1 MTAIDEQAEL
11 LDPVVRE
18 EIDNF
23 EREALAFAAGGG
35 LGDAFRPFRLLHGI
49 YGQRQ
54 KGRQMIR
61 VKIPHGSLTADQMD
75 VLGDIA
81 FLYTAGQVG
90 HVTTR
95 QDIQFHHVQL
105 TDVPTVMRTLAVAG
119 LTTREACGNVV
130 RNVTADHFSG
140 LCADTVF
147 DVTPHAEMTAR
158 FFLRNPVSQALPRKF
173 KIAFSACPHDYGLA
187 PIHDIG
193 ATAVQRNGKRG
204 FRLVVGGGLGAAPR
218 VAEVFDEFVPEEEFL
233 RTADA
238 IIRVF
243 DRTGN
248 RKNKNKARLKFVIA
262 ALGIGEFRRLVTE
275 ELATLPPASE
285 YPGPCFELQEDSATH
300 PPAFSGG
307 GAPPRPGFEA
317 WRTTNARPQR
327 QAGFSTVFV
336 LLPIGDLTAKQFH
349 QLADMARRYAGG
361 RLRTA
366 NNQNVVLRWVHDQD
380 LPYLYSD
387 LLDAGLAEPGALT
400 ITDVMTCPGADT
412 CSLGVTASKGLGR
425 ALRERFAAEDGILA
439 DPLVQAIRIKI
450 SGCPNSCGHHFIAD
464 LGFYGSAVHK
474 DGRLVPAFQL
484 LVGGRGEGDGRI
496 ARHVMKVA
504 ARRVP
509 DAAVALLRA
518 YLDDRAAG
526 EPFGDWALRTGP
538 GGIRQLLADFAEMPA
553 FSEDPMAYVDW
564 GATKLFSLDEMG
576 EGECAV

>member
-1 MTAIDEQAEL
+1 MTATSEQAEI

-18 EIDNF
+18 EIDTF
-23 EREALAFAAGGG
+23 EREARAFAAGGG
-35 LGDAFRPFRLLHGI
+35 LGEAFRPFRLLHGI

-54 KGRQMIR
+54 QGRQMIR
-61 VKIPHGSLTADQMD
+61 VKVPHGSLTADQMD

-81 FLYTAGQVG
+81 SLYTAGQVG

-105 TDVPTVMRTLAVAG
+105 ADVPAVMRALAVAG

-158 FFLRNPVSQALPRKF
+158 FFLRNPVSQQLPRKF
-173 KIAFSACPHDYGLA
+173 KIAFSGCPHDYGLT

-193 ATAVQRNGKRG
+193 AIAVEREGRRG
-204 FRLVVGGGLGAAPR
+204 FRIVVGGGLGAAPR
-218 VAEVFDEFVPEEEFL
+218 VAELFDEFVPEDEFL

-238 IIRVF
+238 IVRVF

-262 ALGIGEFRRLVTE
+262 TLGIGEFRRLVAE
-275 ELATLPPASE
+275 ELATLPPAAT
-285 YPGPCFELQEDSATH
+285 YPKAHFELQEDSAAH
-300 PPAFSGG
+300 PPAFPVGG
-307 GAPPRPGFEA
+307 SRPRPGFES
-317 WRTTNARPQR
+317 WRLTNARPQR
-327 QAGFSTVFV
+327 QPGFSTVVV
-336 LLPIGDLTAKQFH
+336 LLPIGDLTAQQFH
-349 QLADMARRYAGG
+349 RLAEMARRYSGG

-366 NNQNVVLRWVHDQD
+366 NNQNLVLRWVHDQD
-380 LPYLYSD
+380 LPYLHAD
-387 LLDAGLAEPGALT
+387 LIDAGLAEPGALT
-400 ITDVMTCPGADT
+400 VTDVMTCPGADT

-425 ALRERFAAEDGILA
+425 ALRERFAAEDGVLA
-439 DPLVQAIRIKI
+439 DPLVQAIRIKV
-450 SGCPNSCGHHFIAD
+450 SGCPNSCGHHWVAD
-464 LGFYGSAVHK
+464 LGFYGCAVHK

-484 LVGGRGEGDGRI
+484 LVGGRGEGEGRI
-496 ARHVMKVA
+496 AQHVMKVA

-509 DAAVALLRA
+509 DATLALLRA
-518 YLDDRAAG
+518 YLDDRAGG
-526 EPFGDWALRTGP
+526 EPFGDWALRTGTA
-538 GGIRQLLADFAEMPA
+538 GIRALLADFAEMPA
-553 FSEDPMAYVDW
+553 FAEDPMAYVDW
-564 GATKLFSLDEMG
+564 GANKLFSLDEMG